1 MKKFQYSI
9 LLLALSLPVMG
20 AEGMFLL
27 HELPWKAARKAGLKL
42 KAEAIYHESKPS
54 LSDAI
59 VQIGGGS
66 GSFISP
72 EALVITNH
80 HVAFQA
86 IQRLATPEN
95 NILKNGFYAKDKSK
109 ELYAEGYSA
118 TITLTQEDV
127 TDRILKELNDA
138 MTPLERYEAIES
150 AMKSMVAEAEKEA
163 GIKAYVKSMYNG
175 RSYYLFRTLRFQD
188 IRLVYAPAQSVGEY
202 GGDID
207 NWMWP
212 RHTGDFAMMRV
223 YTAPDGSPAVY
234 SPENIPF
241 KPKHHLAISAKP
253 LRDGDFTMIIG
264 YPGGTQ
270 RHLTAREA
278 AYTVNKGYPERIRR
292 FKMMIDKIEELGA
305 KDEAVALKL
314 ASRVKGLNNVY
325 KNNQGMLDAFEKLG
339 IIAEKNEFESY
350 LKRYYA
356 GDPAIE
362 ELFTDLAAFQDD
374 KEALDAQTDLMRWL
388 SWSPQLHSVAGTL
401 VRKATEGEKAD
412 AQREMGWQDR
422 DSLNLQM
429 RIKRALASYYAPL
442 DQWVMERFMQ
452 ELAKDEN
459 AHAFSFWDMVK
470 EAAPGKGLT
479 EAIPVFCEKLYTE
492 TQLSEKELWEK
503 LFTAP
508 LSKLELCKDPMIHF
522 ALLFEEDMKKIR
534 KKEDELSGRK
544 TLLMP
549 RYFDLL
555 ARESKENL
563 YPDANSTIRF
573 TYGAV
578 AGYEPQ
584 DAVWYFPF
592 TRLKGMIAKHN
603 GKEPFNAPD
612 IMRKIKKTGENSF
625 LWDKKLGDFPVN
637 FLHTTDI
644 TGGNSGSPV
653 LNARGHFIGIAFDGN
668 YEAMSSDWKY
678 SEALTR
684 TISVDSRYLLL
695 VLLETGDHSALLNE
709 ITIIK

>member
-1 MKKFQYSI
+1 MKKLKISI
-9 LLLALSLPVMG
+9 LLLLFSLPLFA

-27 HELPWKAARKAGLKL
+27 NDFPWKAARKAGLKL
-42 KAEAIYHESKPS
+42 KAEAIYHEGKAS

-72 EALVITNH
+72 EGLVITNH

-95 NILKNGFYAKDKSK
+95 NILKNGFYAKEKSE

-118 TITLTQEDV
+118 TITLSQQDV
-127 TDRILKELNDA
+127 TETILNELNDA
-138 MTPLERYEAIES
+138 MTPLERHNAIES
-150 AMKSMVAEAEKEA
+150 AMKKLVAKAEKEK
-163 GIKAYVKSMYNG
+163 GIKAYVRSMYNG

-188 IRLVYAPAQSVGEY
+188 VRLVYAPAQSVGEY

-212 RHTGDFAMMRV
+212 RHTGDFSMMRV

-241 KPKHHLAISAKP
+241 KPKHFLPISAKP
-253 LRDGDFTMIIG
+253 LRDGDFTMIMG

-278 AYTVNKGYPERIRR
+278 AYTVNKSYPERIQR
-292 FKMMIDKIEELGA
+292 FKMMIDKIEEMG
-305 KDEAVALKL
+305 KNDEAVALKL
-314 ASRVKGLNNVY
+314 ASRIKGLNNVY
-325 KNNQGMLDAFEKLG
+325 KNNQGMLDGFAKMDIIGEKYQFEAALKKKY
-339 IIAEKNEFESY
+339 ANDPEK
-350 LKRYYA
+350 K
-356 GDPAIE
+356 
-362 ELFTDLAAFQDD
+362 ELFAQLEAFQDD
-374 KEALDAQTDLMRWL
+374 KEALDGQSNLMGWL

-401 VRKATEGEKAD
+401 VRKAIEGEKAD
-412 AQREMGWQDR
+412 ADRKMGWQDR
-422 DSLNLQM
+422 DTLNLQM
-429 RIKRALASYYAPL
+429 RIKRSLASFHPPL
-442 DQWVMERFMQ
+442 DQWVMAHFML
-452 ELAKDEN
+452 ELAQDEN
-459 AHAFSFWDMVK
+459 AGTLNFWKAVKGAFPDK
-470 EAAPGKGLT
+470 TLA
-479 EAIPVFCEKLYTE
+479 EAIPLFTEKLYAE
-492 TQLSEKELWEK
+492 SRLANPELWQK
-503 LFTAP
+503 LFYAS
-508 LSKLELCKDPMIHF
+508 LDELQQCQDPMVQF
-522 ALLFEEDMKKIR
+522 ALLFEEDMKQIR
-534 KKEDELSGRK
+534 QKEDALSGRR

-555 ARESKENL
+555 AKESDQNL

-573 TYGAV
+573 TYGIV

-584 DAVWYFPF
+584 DAVWYYPF
-592 TRLKGMIAKHN
+592 TTLKGMVTKHT
-603 GKEPFNAPD
+603 GKEPFNAPEV
-612 IMRKIKKTGENSF
+612 MRKIKLTEKNQF

-653 LNARGHFIGIAFDGN
+653 LNAKGHFIGTAFDGN
-668 YEAMSSDWKY
+668 YEAMTSDWKF
-678 SEALTR
+678 SEAVTR
-684 TISVDSRYLLL
+684 TISVDSRYVLL
-695 VLLETGDHSALLNE
+695 VLLETGDHKALLDE
-709 ITIIK
+709 ITIIR